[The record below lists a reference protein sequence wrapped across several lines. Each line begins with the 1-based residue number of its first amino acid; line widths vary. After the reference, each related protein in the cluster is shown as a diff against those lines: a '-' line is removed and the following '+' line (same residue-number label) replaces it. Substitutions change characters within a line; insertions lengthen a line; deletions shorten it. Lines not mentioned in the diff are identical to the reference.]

1 MWFKNQDFHF
11 LNLYLGQKISYNN
24 DFGKW
29 ECEKRLNAGKYNQNV
44 YAFRQK

>member
-24 DFGKW
+24 DFCKW